1 MKKIATIFALIL
13 GTAAIFTSCASN
25 NAENLEGNWIVQ
37 SLKSENQ
44 EINVVPANLELR
56 KNGNNYSY
64 SGNTGVNQIFGD
76 VKIKNGK
83 FSMKNGGMTKMM
95 GAPEEVNFE
104 DNFIAC
110 LNSAKTYSLDGD
122 LLTISSRKS
131 TVTLKKE

>member
-13 GTAAIFTSCASN
+13 GTAAIFTACASN

>member
-1 MKKIATIFALIL
+1 MKKIAAIFALFL
-13 GTAAIFTSCASN
+13 GTATIFTSCASN
-25 NAENLEGNWIVQ
+25 KTENLEGNWIVQ

-64 SGNTGVNQIFGD
+64 SGNAGVNQFFGN

-104 DNFIAC
+104 DNFINC

-122 LLTISSRKS
+122 ILTISSRKS
-131 TVTLKKE
+131 TVILKKE

>member
-64 SGNTGVNQIFGD
+64 SGNAGVNQFFGD

>member
-25 NAENLEGNWIVQ
+25 KVENIEGNWIVQ
-37 SLKSENQ
+37 SLNSENQ
-44 EINVVPANLELR
+44 EISVVPANLEL
-56 KNGNNYSY
+56 KKKGSNYSY
-64 SGNTGVNQIFGD
+64 SGNAGVNQIFGD

-83 FSMKNGGMTKMM
+83 FSIRTGGMTKMM

-104 DNFIAC
+104 DNFINC
-110 LNSAKTYSLDGD
+110 LNSAKTYSLDGN
-122 LLTISSRKS
+122 LLTISSGNS

>member
-64 SGNTGVNQIFGD
+64 SGNAGVNQIFGD

>member
-56 KNGNNYSY
+56 KNGINYSY
-64 SGNTGVNQIFGD
+64 SGNAGVNQIFGD

-104 DNFIAC
+104 DNFVAC

>member
-110 LNSAKTYSLDGD
+110 LNSAKTYSLDGN